1 MHKICAKWR
10 DIRYMDCMSEV
21 NRKTLLAIV
30 VGIPFNVRKYVRSY
44 GNLRTL
50 VHVRD
55 DARSYFITEVY
66 LISLYSK
73 VLLRLQ
79 KNIYS

>member
-1 MHKICAKWR
+1 
-10 DIRYMDCMSEV
+10 MDCMSEV

-44 GNLRTL
+44 GNLRTTL

-55 DARSYFITEVY
+55 DAPI
-66 LISLYSK
+66 L
-73 VLLRLQ
+73 
-79 KNIYS
+79 